1 MLRSF
6 GLVLGL
12 VGALL
17 DFYSAYLLYTANPMV
32 LNEQGMA
39 VQSGA
44 GVVWGFGIAALGVV
58 LAVTVVGA
66 VLTKGLDRMKDFG
79 ALMVVYG
86 VVMLFV
92 GGYMLTGL
100 GPMMQGTL
108 FPGIGMLV
116 VGALMILNGG
126 LMARPRM

>member
-12 VGALL
+12 VGAVL

-39 VQSGA
+39 VQSSA

-86 VVMLFV
+86 LAMLFV

-108 FPGIGMLV
+108 FPGVGMLV
-116 VGALMILNGG
+116 VGVLMILNGW
-126 LMARPRM
+126 LMASRRM